1 MKQQPSSWIRRASPI
16 FLLIGMVFLAFGFS
30 TNNNIFTWI
39 SIVFLVISFVAS
51 GRWFKKK

>member
-1 MKQQPSSWIRRASPI
+1 MDTQSIPPI